1 MINFK
6 RNSIYLLFF
15 SFLISG
21 LFSLPTSA
29 SESDWPQYAGDEGG
43 SRYSNL
49 DQINRENIK
58 NLEVAWTY
66 KTGHLDR
73 VPEQFSFLK
82 KLVGFQ
88 VTPIILPEEAGG
100 FLVFCTPF
108 NEIIALDG
116 ATGKKVW
123 SYDPKIDLRP
133 FAGRFNCRGLAQWKN
148 PNKELDELCAH
159 SLFLAANDKRLIAVD
174 AISGNPCSEFGSKG
188 VVDVLPYIKQIEPT
202 NQIQAMQLKSPPAVV
217 NGVVIIGGTGNKFK
231 DASSVNGAVRGFDA
245 VTGEFLWSFDTL
257 IRDPE
262 SSESLPYTVGGANV
276 WTTMSVDSQRDLVFI
291 PTASASP
298 NFYGGLRPGDNRYA
312 NSVLALRAQ
321 TGELVWHY
329 QTIHHDIW
337 DWDLPTHPLL
347 VDVTTE
353 SGKRP
358 IVIALGKTGMVY
370 TFHRDSGDPYFD
382 IEERE
387 VPTDGILGDQL
398 SPTQP
403 FPVKPP
409 PLVRQGITP
418 DDAWGVTPYERE
430 ACREMIAS
438 ARYGGMFTPMST
450 KGSIMYPQ
458 VGGGA
463 NWGGGAFDPERNIL
477 IVPVA
482 QVPFYVKLIPEENVD
497 KDLAKTPMAGN
508 PMGPPGLIK
517 GTKYGLQ
524 QKPLLSPLYTP
535 CTEPPWS
542 MLVAVDMVEGEILWK
557 KPFGKIDK
565 LSPLPIGFE
574 WGTPFA
580 GGAITTAGGLIFIGA
595 TADERFRAFDIETGE
610 KLLEMKAPTAA
621 MATPMTY
628 MANGRQY
635 VVIATGG
642 HMWNYP
648 NGISDELIA
657 YALPENLIE

>member
-1 MINFK
+1 M
-6 RNSIYLLFF
+6 YLNNTHQNLLLVC
-15 SFLISG
+15 FLI
-21 LFSLPTSA
+21 FSVVITPTGFSK
-29 SESDWPQYAGDEGG
+29 ESDWLHYGGDEGG
-43 SRYSNL
+43 SRYSKLN
-49 DQINRENIK
+49 QINTLNVK
-58 NLEVAWTY
+58 DLEVAWTY

-73 VPEQFSFLK
+73 IPEQLSFLR

-88 VTPIILPEEAGG
+88 VTPIILPDDVGG
-100 FLVFCTPF
+100 NLVFCTPF
-108 NEIIALDG
+108 NEVIALNA
-116 ATGKKVW
+116 ATGQQVW
-123 SYDPKIDLRP
+123 FYDPKIDLRP
-133 FAGRFNCRGLAQWKN
+133 FAGRFNCRGVAQWRN
-148 PNKELDELCAH
+148 PEKTLSEVCSH
-159 SLFLAANDKRLIAVD
+159 SLYLAASDKRLIALD
-174 AISGNPCSEFGSKG
+174 AKTGVPCPEFGSQG
-188 VVDVLPYIKQIEPT
+188 IVNVLPYIKNIEPT
-202 NQIQAMQLKSPPAVV
+202 NQIKAMQLKSPPAVV

-245 VTGEFLWSFDTL
+245 VSGEWLWSFDTL
-257 IRDPE
+257 IRDE
-262 SSESLPYTVGGANV
+262 DEEGALPYTVGGANV
-276 WTTMSVDSQRDLVFI
+276 WTTMSVDSKRDLVFI
-291 PTASASP
+291 PTASAAP

-312 NSVLALRAQ
+312 NSVLAIRAS
-321 TGELVWHY
+321 TGELVWHF

-347 VDVTTE
+347 VDITTNK
-353 SGKRP
+353 GKEP
-358 IVIALGKTGMVY
+358 IVIQLGKTGMVY
-370 TFHRDSGDPYFD
+370 TFHRDTGKPYFE
-382 IEERE
+382 IKEKA
-387 VPTDGILGDQL
+387 VATDGILGDQL

-409 PLVRQGITP
+409 PLVRQGISP

-430 ACREMIAS
+430 ACREMIS
-438 ARYGGMFTPMST
+438 NARHGEMFTPMST
-450 KGSIMYPQ
+450 QGSIMYPQ

-463 NWGGGAFDPERNIL
+463 NWGGGSFDPERNIL
-477 IVPVA
+477 VVPVS
-482 QVPFYVKLIPEENVD
+482 QVPFYVRLIPEENVD
-497 KDLAKTPMAGN
+497 KNLAKSPMAGN

-517 GTKYGLQ
+517 GTKYGLE

-542 MLVAVDMVEGEILWK
+542 MLVAVDMVEGNILWK

-610 KLLEMKAPTAA
+610 KLLEIKAPTSA
-621 MATPMTY
+621 MATPMSY
-628 MANGRQY
+628 MVNGRQY

-657 YALPENLIE
+657 YALPEKLIK